1 MVKYAFIQI
10 YENGN
15 WFSCLHVMGNYGTIS
30 HMGQEIRDIKYD
42 AVWYFPRGRGGG
54 GVLYCKPRNFKAHFL
69 SLALRQAIKLAKVK
83 ANMIIILCLGNLID
97 SLITALSDSQLILLY
112 FLGYKTGVF
121 PKNLDLS
128 QKTDLETFG
137 IVLEGKNLYYSK
149 IS

>member
-1 MVKYAFIQI
+1 MRMVIGSVASMLWVIMVPYLIWDRKSVTLNMMQ
-10 YENGN
+10 
-15 WFSCLHVMGNYGTIS
+15 YGT
-30 HMGQEIRDIKYD
+30 
-42 AVWYFPRGRGGG
+42 FPGGGGGG